1 MDVGCMSQYVE
12 ILFLGKIEELEK
24 RIVENLE
31 FSCN

>member
-1 MDVGCMSQYVE
+1 MLDVCRSFE
-12 ILFLGKIEELEK
+12 ILFFGKIEELEK

>member
-12 ILFLGKIEELEK
+12 ILFFGKIEEK